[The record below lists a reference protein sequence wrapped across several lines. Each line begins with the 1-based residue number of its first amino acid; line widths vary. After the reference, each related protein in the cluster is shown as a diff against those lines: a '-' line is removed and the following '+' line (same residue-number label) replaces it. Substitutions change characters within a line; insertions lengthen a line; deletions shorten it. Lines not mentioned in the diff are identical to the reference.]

1 MKRVLGVIA
10 GATLAVSAAAGVAQA
25 QSMDAARSVNF
36 GIAAGAA
43 MPVGENLGDFY
54 GVGYNIMGTIGY
66 QPAAMPVGFRLGV
79 QYQSLGAD
87 FDGGDNLKILGADAN
102 AILTIAN
109 NAGIKPYVTG
119 GVGLYNLDAGNGSDS
134 QTKFALNGGGGL
146 QFPLSGF
153 QTYVE
158 VRWNTIFTENAA
170 SYIPIVFGFT
180 F

>member
-10 GATLAVSAAAGVAQA
+10 GATLAVAAASGVAQA
-25 QSMDAARSVNF
+25 QSMDAARSINF
-36 GIAAGAA
+36 GIAGGAA
-43 MPVGENLGDFY
+43 APVGDRLDGYD
-54 GVGYNIMGTIGY
+54 VGYNIMGTLGF

-79 QYQSLGAD
+79 QYQSLGANA
-87 FDGGDNLKILGADAN
+87 GDDLKLFGADAN

-109 NAGIKPYVTG
+109 NAGIKPYLTG

-146 QFPLSGF
+146 QFPMSGF
-153 QTYVE
+153 NTYVE
-158 VRWNTIFTENAA
+158 VRWNTIFTEDAA
-170 SYIPIVFGFT
+170 SYIPIVFGIT